1 MDINYYIVFNIVQTA
16 FLITARLKSKRLPKK
31 IILEV
36 NNKPLIVHMI
46 NRIKHAKKINRIILC
61 TSTNKQDDPLIKIA
75 LKEKIDF
82 YRGSENDVLQR
93 LLKASKKFKLN
104 YFANIT
110 ADIPMIDPFIIDK
123 SIKEYFKIKPD
134 LLIPE
139 DYSLGACLVVNVASL
154 EKVCLTKMKKNTE
167 IWVKFFQSHN
177 DFYIHTMKLNNE
189 SKNKNLKTS
198 LDYAEDYVFIKK
210 IFKEL
215 YKKNRIFKNKDIIDL
230 IKKKPEI
237 SMINSNPK
245 HLLRW
250 KNHINKVTKK
260 S

>member
-1 MDINYYIVFNIVQTA
+1 
-16 FLITARLKSKRLPKK
+16 
-31 IILEV
+31 
-36 NNKPLIVHMI
+36 MI
-46 NRIKHAKKINRIILC
+46 NRIKHARKINRIILC

-75 LKEKIDF
+75 LNEKIDF

-104 YFANIT
+104 HFANIT

-123 SIKEYFKIKPD
+123 SIEEYFKIKPD

-139 DYSLGACLVVNVASL
+139 NYCLGSCLVVNVESL
-154 EKVCLTKMKKNTE
+154 EKVCLEKKKKNTE

-189 SKNKNLKTS
+189 NKNKNLKTS

-210 IFKEL
+210 
-215 YKKNRIFKNKDIIDL
+215 YSKNC
-230 IKKKPEI
+230 IKKTEFLKI
-237 SMINSNPK
+237 KI
-245 HLLRW
+245 
-250 KNHINKVTKK
+250 
-260 S
+260 